1 MISSAAMTAAK
12 WRETLGHRDCC
23 GQKEMKLF
31 FPSKDIVINQGI
43 NAFEVNKMVFIVAP
57 ESTID
62 LSLECVLQE

>member
-1 MISSAAMTAAK
+1 
-12 WRETLGHRDCC
+12 
-23 GQKEMKLF
+23 MKLF

-62 LSLECVLQE
+62 LSLECVLQEQGIINLSDF